1 MGINRG
7 KQFEGQIRKA
17 LEKYPN
23 SISSDRFADPMAG
36 YAGIRN
42 ICDFGVY
49 SYPNQFYFECK
60 SFCGNTLNFKSDI
73 TKDQWEGLKEK
84 SIVHGVHAGILAWFI
99 DHDITVYVSIRELV
113 KLRDSGE
120 KSLNIKHIRENSIKY
135 YIVPSVK
142 KRVLFEYDMW
152 TFLNILK
159 VLNDGEE

>member
-1 MGINRG
+1 MGVNRG
-7 KQFEGQIRKA
+7 KQFEGQIRKS

-23 SISSDRFADPMAG
+23 SISSDRFPDPMAG

-49 SYPNQFYFECK
+49 SFPNQFYFECK

-84 SIVHGVHAGILAWFI
+84 SMVYGVHAGILAWFI
-99 DHDITVYVSIRELV
+99 DHDVTVYVNIKELV
-113 KLRDSGE
+113 KLRDNGE
-120 KSLNIKHIRENSIKY
+120 KSLNIKHITEERIKY
-135 YIVPSVK
+135 HTVPGVK

-152 TFLNILK
+152 ALLSVIK
-159 VLNDGEE
+159 VMDYGEE